1 MLSKLV
7 IINAPFVFKAV
18 WAIVKHWVDKK
29 TRQKFIIHNG
39 DGKETLL
46 QYIDIENLPVE
57 LGGTSRETLY

>member
-1 MLSKLV
+1 MLSKLI

-39 DGKETLL
+39 DGMESLL
-46 QYIDIENLPVE
+46 
-57 LGGTSRETLY
+57 